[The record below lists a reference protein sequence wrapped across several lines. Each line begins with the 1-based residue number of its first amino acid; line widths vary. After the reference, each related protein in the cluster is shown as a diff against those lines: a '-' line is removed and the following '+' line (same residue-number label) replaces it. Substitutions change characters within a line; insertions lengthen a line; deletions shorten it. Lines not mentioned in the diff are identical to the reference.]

1 MVVQLI
7 VKGLL
12 RVGKGV
18 QCMHNGLGFVLGGR
32 GGAQHLVNK
41 KSPSQAQGACRDAID
56 K

>member
-1 MVVQLI
+1 MVQLI

-18 QCMHNGLGFVLGGR
+18 QCMHNGLGFGCGG